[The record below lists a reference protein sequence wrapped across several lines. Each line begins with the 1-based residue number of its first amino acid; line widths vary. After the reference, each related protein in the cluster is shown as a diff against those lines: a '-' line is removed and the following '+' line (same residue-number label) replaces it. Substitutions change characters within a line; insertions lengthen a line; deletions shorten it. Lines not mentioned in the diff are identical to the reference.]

1 MLNRVSIAAAMT
13 LLIASSAAAQTTST
27 TTSTPSG
34 TTQTQPQTTTM
45 TSDTVET
52 RPATTTFMG
61 DTGLWYVP
69 TGEVL
74 PRKKWSMSAYR
85 VNFDDNQGFTDV
97 SNWPLTFAVGLG
109 DRAELFGSWVLV
121 SRIDRDIRPLFLSSI
136 PRAGGVVPQH
146 PLFNDTWSGSQL
158 GDLWL
163 GAKVNLTSQW
173 RQQPAAFAL
182 RGMVK
187 LPTGDKDGAG
197 SGKADF
203 GFDAI
208 L

>member
-85 VNFDDNQGFTDV
+85 VNFDDNQGFSDI
-97 SNWPLTFAVGLG
+97 SNWPLTFAFGVA
-109 DRAELFGSWVLV
+109 DRAEIFGSWVLV

-136 PRAGGVVPQH
+136 PRAGGLVPQH
-146 PLFNDTWSGSQL
+146 PLMNDTWNGNNL

-173 RQQPAAFAL
+173 RQQPAAFGL

-187 LPTGDKDGAG
+187 IPTGDKDGGA
-197 SGKADF
+197 STRQADPP
-203 GFDAI
+203 
-208 L
+208 LP